1 MAEGRQVYV
10 VCPLVEESEKLDL
23 QAAEELYLELKEYFY
38 KAYEVGLVHGRMK
51 PSEKMKWW
59 MPSIGVKFHYLFLQQ
74 LSKWG

>member
-38 KAYEVGLVHGRMK
+38 KAYEVGLVHGRMN
-51 PSEKMKWW
+51 
-59 MPSIGVKFHYLFLQQ
+59 
-74 LSKWG
+74 

>member
-51 PSEKMKWW
+51 PSERMK
-59 MPSIGVKFHYLFLQQ
+59 
-74 LSKWG
+74 